1 MFICVKHVIDKVE
14 NETEREMERE
24 RDFDL
29 MSNLQH
35 SDDRMC
41 VENTL

>member
-1 MFICVKHVIDKVE
+1 MFFCVKHVIDKVE

-35 SDDRMC
+35 SVDRMC